1 MFVSIACAMLTISG
15 ASLAQPS
22 PAAEEAAASAAN
34 RGTPDARPDSGTANE
49 TYTQDELD
57 ALLAPVALYPDAL
70 LSQLLMASTY
80 PLEVVEAD
88 RFMRQNAG
96 LQGEALDDALAKKR
110 WDPSVQSLAG
120 YPKVLA
126 MMSEKLEWTEQLG
139 NAVLEDEGRVMD
151 TVQSLRR
158 RARAAGHLESTAEQ
172 KVVTEQ
178 DTIVIEPTQRD
189 VVYVYD
195 YDPAWVYG
203 AYWYAAAAS
212 YYGRYYGGYSYSVSV
227 SYSSYRISSNHWSG
241 SHADW
246 SNRRLSVDGR
256 DNRFWSQSARAQGA
270 NGAWQHDG
278 LHRRGVDYPSAATR
292 ERFGGGQGPD
302 RVAGPRGGPGDPRAS
317 VAGTPRGGPA
327 SGLGP
332 PRAPPGAGV
341 GALRGEPGGAGLASM
356 RPPPF
361 AGGPSGMPSM
371 PSMPPMPGPPPLP
384 GPH

>member
-1 MFVSIACAMLTISG
+1 MSVVCAMLAISG

-22 PAAEEAAASAAN
+22 LPAAEASTRDAN
-34 RGTPDARPDSGTANE
+34 RGASDARPESGAANE
-49 TYTQDELD
+49 AYTQDELD
-57 ALLAPVALYPDAL
+57 ALLTPVALYPDAL

-126 MMSEKLEWTEQLG
+126 MMSEKLEWTERLG

-172 KVVTEQ
+172 KVVTER
-178 DTIVIEPTQRD
+178 DTIVIEPTQKD

-203 AYWYAAAAS
+203 AYWSAAAAS

-227 SYSSYRISSNHWSG
+227 SYSTYRISSNHWNG
-241 SHADW
+241 SRADW
-246 SNRRLSVDGR
+246 SNRRLSVEGH
-256 DNRFWSQSARAQGA
+256 DNRFWSQSAHAAGA

-278 LHRRGVDYPSAATR
+278 LHRRGVDYPNAATR
-292 ERFGGGQGPD
+292 ERFGGAGPD
-302 RVAGPRGGPGDPRAS
+302 RVAGPRGPSGDPWTS
-317 VAGTPRGGPA
+317 GPGTPRDRPG

-332 PRAPPGAGV
+332 PHAGAGAGV
-341 GALRGEPGGAGLASM
+341 GALRGEPGGAGLASL

-361 AGGPSGMPSM
+361 AGGPSGMPNM